1 MFVDLLMKRRF
12 LEFKMLVASSCSA
25 LIASDMPYI
34 LPEHPL
40 RVSKKPKSHLE
51 KVNEDVLVGITS
63 GDECGQWAGPG
74 QRASQLCGLLCY
86 ITIEND

>member
-1 MFVDLLMKRRF
+1 
-12 LEFKMLVASSCSA
+12 MLVASSCSA

-63 GDECGQWAGPG
+63 GDECGQWAGRVKGPASSVACFAISLLRTIRTRVVVRD
-74 QRASQLCGLLCY
+74 RAC
-86 ITIEND
+86 